1 MYLVATVT
9 LEEAKA
15 LLVDVLPI
23 KVRLDDDPEEERY
36 LALDEPT
43 LVEMVEGKGLRIGC
57 SGSVAW
63 SLPLVGTVTMR
74 IKQAQAILVPSVLDT
89 EGRAALRFH
98 LDIEALDFEWVPT
111 LVDKGIAEII
121 EKRLGAKNLEWVVSD
136 TFGRSIPMP
145 ASVTPPRAITTR
157 VREPSC
163 TVSAVAV
170 SFVIGVSV
178 TSAVPARV

>member
-23 KVRLDDDPEEERY
+23 KIRLDDDPDAERY

-57 SGSVAW
+57 AGSVVW
-63 SLPLVGTVTMR
+63 SLPVIGTVSMH
-74 IKQAQAILVPSVLDT
+74 IKKAQAVLVPSVLDADT
-89 EGRAALRFH
+89 RATLRFH
-98 LDIEALDFEWVPT
+98 FDIEALDFEWVPT
-111 LVDKGIAEII
+111 LVDKGIAEVI
-121 EKRLGAKNLEWVVSD
+121 EKRLGAKPLEWHVSD
-136 TFGRSIPMP
+136 TFNRSIPMP
-145 ASVTPPRAITTR
+145 ASVSPPRAIATA

-163 TVSAVAV
+163 SVSNVAM

-178 TSAVPARV
+178 TSTKPALV